1 MRWAAFTN
9 WIERLQVRNRKRLVE
24 MLPHLFQ
31 LALLG
36 TLLLGLYHVLR
47 LEPSRKRITGA

>member
-1 MRWAAFTN
+1 MHWAAPTKTL
-9 WIERLQVRNRKRLVE
+9 ERLQFRNRKRLVE
-24 MLPHLFQ
+24 MLPQLFQ

-47 LEPSRKRITGA
+47 LEPSRKRLTRA